1 VPIDARIGGAHVGTH
16 GERLSDRVAP
26 RAAASKSP
34 LRVLLHVPVPW
45 VFVLIYLVGI
55 CLELAFP
62 LGFGLPGVRVDLAGA
77 ACFVLGTS
85 LAGWGLAIFHRNR
98 TTTVPGRTSAR
109 LVTWG
114 PYRYARNPMYV
125 GLVLAYIGEAGLMRQ
140 LWPVLLLP
148 LVVVYLNSTVIPL
161 EEQRLSGAFPNEYR
175 AYKAT
180 VRRWI

>member
-1 VPIDARIGGAHVGTH
+1 LGTH
-16 GERLSDRVAP
+16 GETPSDGLAA

-45 VFVLIYLVGI
+45 VFVLMYLVGI

-62 LGFGLPGVRVDLAGA
+62 LGFGLPGVRVDLGGAGF
-77 ACFVLGTS
+77 FVLGAAI
-85 LAGWGLAIFHRNR
+85 AGWGLAIFHRNR

-114 PYRYARNPMYV
+114 PYRYTRNPMYV

-140 LWPVLLLP
+140 LWPVVLLP

-161 EEQRLSGAFPNEYR
+161 EEERLSGAFPREYL
-175 AYKAT
+175 AYKAA